1 MPGLAA
7 RLDER
12 EATEVASVASPGCYG
27 PFESQHLA
35 CVLNA
40 AMSNKTAMWDFAT
53 RAKSKF
59 SDVFKGVTKQRTI
72 EGKVVKYDTK
82 QIAESIASCR
92 PDAGMD
98 AEGLFRWLVE
108 KRLLEKSDL
117 QAAMDMLKPAI
128 RYTTRDTT
136 EMLISKIVGEMR
148 TRDVI
153 LQSNS

>member
-1 MPGLAA
+1 
-7 RLDER
+7 
-12 EATEVASVASPGCYG
+12 
-27 PFESQHLA
+27 
-35 CVLNA
+35 
-40 AMSNKTAMWDFAT
+40 MSTKTAMWDFAT
-53 RAKSKF
+53 RAKSQF
-59 SDVFKGVTKQRTI
+59 NDVFKGVTKQRTI
-72 EGKVVKYDTK
+72 EGKVVVYDAK
-82 QIAESIASCR
+82 QIAKSIASCM

-108 KRLLEKSDL
+108 KRLLNNSHL
-117 QAAMDMLKPAI
+117 QAAMGALKPAI